1 MLTCHPD
8 YLVMPDFMSCRI
20 YSGIAFLVLSRKNC
34 LVRFHELLEF
44 HGAIS
49 RGGGGELCSLDS
61 GCFFAVFFVE
71 LVGGGACAK
80 DALDFRFG
88 EERGNVV
95 GDHIFDA
102 CVACP
107 NDGATV
113 KNVPQ
118 CDMMLQEHGA
128 FFVDGRG
135 ERLV

>member
-34 LVRFHELLEF
+34 LVRFDELLEF
-44 HGAIS
+44 YGAVGG
-49 RGGGGELCSLDS
+49 GGGGEFHGLDS

-88 EERGNVV
+88 EERCNVV
-95 GDHIFDA
+95 RHHVFDTR
-102 CVACP
+102 VACA
-107 NDGATV
+107 NDGTTV
-113 KNVPQ
+113 EDVP
-118 CDMMLQEHGA
+118 
-128 FFVDGRG
+128 
-135 ERLV
+135 